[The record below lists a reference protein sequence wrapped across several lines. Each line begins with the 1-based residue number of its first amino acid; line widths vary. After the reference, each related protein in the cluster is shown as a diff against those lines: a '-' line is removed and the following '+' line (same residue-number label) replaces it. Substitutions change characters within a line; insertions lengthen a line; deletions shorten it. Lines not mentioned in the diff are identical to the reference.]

1 MESRVN
7 KYSNDNEPLSRTKKN
22 QRLYNEIGD
31 LENKPYDI
39 NSNSVVLENHSTT
52 IDIEKLKSMLDKQYK
67 EEIKNKSLASLD
79 GMSEATEISLNETRE
94 YDINAILNKAKEGR
108 KTDYEEDRL
117 KKLRNTQLDILN
129 DLNIENVKKV
139 EEPNISVS
147 KEEGDKLK
155 SLIDTINLTE
165 ETNAIKKMDL
175 DPLDLLSDLK
185 GTNDET
191 KVDGVQELT
200 QEIMKKAQEL
210 DTAELKKVHNELEHD
225 LKSKTGKV
233 EGLTASLK
241 NLMDEAIEDEEE
253 KEDTKEDSFYTTSSM
268 IKQDD
273 FDDFSDLKN
282 DITATKVV
290 VKILIVVVI
299 LAFICGV
306 VFLLNQILDWG
317 LF

>member
-7 KYSNDNEPLSRTKKN
+7 KYSTNDNEVLSRTKKN
-22 QRLYNEIGD
+22 QRLYSEIGD
-31 LENKPYDI
+31 ELNKPYDL
-39 NSNSVVLENHSTT
+39 NSSSVVLENNPKT
-52 IDIEKLKSMLDKQYK
+52 IDIDKLKDMLDKQYK

-79 GMSEATEISLNETRE
+79 GMSEVSQISLNETRE
-94 YDINAILNKAKEGR
+94 YDINAILSKAKEER
-108 KTDYEEDRL
+108 KSDYEEDRL

-129 DLNIENVKKV
+129 GLNIENQKHD
-139 EEPNISVS
+139 EEVSISVS
-147 KEEGDKLK
+147 KEEGNKLK

-165 ETNAIKKMDL
+165 EINQTKAM

-185 GTNDET
+185 GNNDET

-210 DTAELKKVHNELEHD
+210 DTNQIEKVHDELEKELNSDTAKIDNLTKNLKGIMEESNKKD
-225 LKSKTGKV
+225 LSKT
-233 EGLTASLK
+233 
-241 NLMDEAIEDEEE
+241 
-253 KEDTKEDSFYTTSSM
+253 DSFYTTSSV
-268 IKQDD
+268 ITKND
-273 FDDFSDLKN
+273 FDDFSDLKE

>member
-7 KYSNDNEPLSRTKKN
+7 KYSTNDNEVLSRTKKN
-22 QRLYNEIGD
+22 QRLYSEIGD
-31 LENKPYDI
+31 ELNKPYDL
-39 NSNSVVLENHSTT
+39 NSNSVVLENNPKT
-52 IDIEKLKSMLDKQYK
+52 IDIDKLKDMLDKQYK
-67 EEIKNKSLASLD
+67 EEIKSKSLASLD
-79 GMSEATEISLNETRE
+79 GMSEVSQINLNETRE
-94 YDINAILNKAKEGR
+94 YDINAILSKAKEER
-108 KTDYEEDRL
+108 KSDYEEDRL

-129 DLNIENVKKV
+129 RLNIENQKHD
-139 EEPNISVS
+139 EEVSISVS
-147 KEEGDKLK
+147 KEEGNKLK

-165 ETNAIKKMDL
+165 EINQTKAM

-185 GTNDET
+185 GNNDET

-200 QEIMKKAQEL
+200 QEILKKAQEL
-210 DTAELKKVHNELEHD
+210 DTNQIEKVHDELEKELNSDTAKIDNLTKNLKGIMEESNKKD
-225 LKSKTGKV
+225 LSKT
-233 EGLTASLK
+233 
-241 NLMDEAIEDEEE
+241 
-253 KEDTKEDSFYTTSSM
+253 DSFYTTSSM
-268 IKQDD
+268 ITKND
-273 FDDFSDLKN
+273 FDDFSDLKE

>member
-7 KYSNDNEPLSRTKKN
+7 KYSTNDNEVLSRTKKN
-22 QRLYNEIGD
+22 QRLYSEIGD
-31 LENKPYDI
+31 ELNKPYDL
-39 NSNSVVLENHSTT
+39 NSNSVVLENNPKT
-52 IDIEKLKSMLDKQYK
+52 IDIDKLKDMLDKQYK
-67 EEIKNKSLASLD
+67 EEIKSKSLASLD
-79 GMSEATEISLNETRE
+79 GISEVSQINLNETRE
-94 YDINAILNKAKEGR
+94 YDINAILSKAKEER
-108 KTDYEEDRL
+108 KSDYEEDRL

-129 DLNIENVKKV
+129 GLNIENQKHD
-139 EEPNISVS
+139 EEVSISVS
-147 KEEGDKLK
+147 KEEGNKLK

-165 ETNAIKKMDL
+165 EINQTKAM

-185 GTNDET
+185 GNNDET

-200 QEIMKKAQEL
+200 QEILKKAQEL
-210 DTAELKKVHNELEHD
+210 DTNQIEKVHDELEKELNSDTAKIDNLTKNLKGIMEESNKKD
-225 LKSKTGKV
+225 LSKT
-233 EGLTASLK
+233 
-241 NLMDEAIEDEEE
+241 
-253 KEDTKEDSFYTTSSM
+253 DSFYTTSSM
-268 IKQDD
+268 ITKND
-273 FDDFSDLKN
+273 FDDFSDLKE

>member
-7 KYSNDNEPLSRTKKN
+7 KYSTNDNEVLSRTKKN
-22 QRLYNEIGD
+22 QRLYSEIGD
-31 LENKPYDI
+31 ELNKPYDL
-39 NSNSVVLENHSTT
+39 NSNSVVLENNPKT
-52 IDIEKLKSMLDKQYK
+52 IDIDKLKDMLDKQYK
-67 EEIKNKSLASLD
+67 EEIKSKSLASLD
-79 GMSEATEISLNETRE
+79 GISEVSQINLNETRE
-94 YDINAILNKAKEGR
+94 YDINAILSKAKEER
-108 KTDYEEDRL
+108 KSDYEEDRL

-129 DLNIENVKKV
+129 GLNIENQKHD
-139 EEPNISVS
+139 EEVSISVS
-147 KEEGDKLK
+147 KEEGNKLK

-165 ETNAIKKMDL
+165 EINQTKAM

-185 GTNDET
+185 GNNDET

-200 QEIMKKAQEL
+200 QEIIKKAQEL
-210 DTAELKKVHNELEHD
+210 DTNQIEKVHDELEKELNSDTAKIDNLTKNLKGIMEESNKKD
-225 LKSKTGKV
+225 LSKT
-233 EGLTASLK
+233 
-241 NLMDEAIEDEEE
+241 
-253 KEDTKEDSFYTTSSM
+253 DSFYTTSSM
-268 IKQDD
+268 ITKND
-273 FDDFSDLKN
+273 FDDFSDLKE

>member
-7 KYSNDNEPLSRTKKN
+7 KYSTNDNEVLSRTKKN
-22 QRLYNEIGD
+22 QRLYSEIGD
-31 LENKPYDI
+31 ELNKPYDL
-39 NSNSVVLENHSTT
+39 NSSSVVLENNPKT
-52 IDIEKLKSMLDKQYK
+52 IDIDKLKDMLDKQYK
-67 EEIKNKSLASLD
+67 EEIKSKSLASLD
-79 GMSEATEISLNETRE
+79 GMSEVSQISLNETRE
-94 YDINAILNKAKEGR
+94 YDINAILSKAKEER
-108 KTDYEEDRL
+108 KSDYEEDRL

-129 DLNIENVKKV
+129 GLNIENQKHD
-139 EEPNISVS
+139 EEVSISVS
-147 KEEGDKLK
+147 KEEGNKLK

-165 ETNAIKKMDL
+165 EINQTKSM
-175 DPLDLLSDLK
+175 DPLDLLSELK
-185 GTNDET
+185 GNNDET

-210 DTAELKKVHNELEHD
+210 DTNQIEKVHDELEKELNSDTAKIDNLTKNLKGIMEESNKKD
-225 LKSKTGKV
+225 LSKT
-233 EGLTASLK
+233 
-241 NLMDEAIEDEEE
+241 
-253 KEDTKEDSFYTTSSM
+253 DSFYTTSSM
-268 IKQDD
+268 ITKND
-273 FDDFSDLKN
+273 FDDFSDLKE

>member
-7 KYSNDNEPLSRTKKN
+7 KYSTNDNEVLSRTKKN
-22 QRLYNEIGD
+22 QRLYSEIGD
-31 LENKPYDI
+31 ELNKPYDL
-39 NSNSVVLENHSTT
+39 NSNSVVLENNPKT
-52 IDIEKLKSMLDKQYK
+52 IDIDKLKDMLDKQYK
-67 EEIKNKSLASLD
+67 EEIKSKSLASLD
-79 GMSEATEISLNETRE
+79 GISEVSQINLNETRE
-94 YDINAILNKAKEGR
+94 YDINAILSKAKEER
-108 KTDYEEDRL
+108 KSDYEEDRL

-129 DLNIENVKKV
+129 GLNIENQKHD
-139 EEPNISVS
+139 EEVSISVS
-147 KEEGDKLK
+147 KEEGNKLK

-165 ETNAIKKMDL
+165 EINQTKAM

-185 GTNDET
+185 GNNDET

-210 DTAELKKVHNELEHD
+210 DTNQIEKVHDELEKELNSDTAKIDNLTKNLKGIMEESNKKD
-225 LKSKTGKV
+225 LSKT
-233 EGLTASLK
+233 
-241 NLMDEAIEDEEE
+241 
-253 KEDTKEDSFYTTSSM
+253 DSFYTTSSM
-268 IKQDD
+268 ITKND
-273 FDDFSDLKN
+273 FDDFSDLKE

>member
-7 KYSNDNEPLSRTKKN
+7 KYSTNDNEVLSRTKKN
-22 QRLYNEIGD
+22 QRLYSEIGD
-31 LENKPYDI
+31 ELNKPYDL
-39 NSNSVVLENHSTT
+39 NSSSVVLENNPKT
-52 IDIEKLKSMLDKQYK
+52 IDIDKLKDMLDKQYK
-67 EEIKNKSLASLD
+67 EEIKSKSLASLD
-79 GMSEATEISLNETRE
+79 GMSEVSQINLNETRE
-94 YDINAILNKAKEGR
+94 YDINAILSKAKEER
-108 KTDYEEDRL
+108 KSDYEEDRL

-129 DLNIENVKKV
+129 GLNIENQKHDEDVS
-139 EEPNISVS
+139 ISVS
-147 KEEGDKLK
+147 KEEGNKLK

-165 ETNAIKKMDL
+165 EINQTKAM
-175 DPLDLLSDLK
+175 DPLDLLSELK
-185 GTNDET
+185 GNNDET

-210 DTAELKKVHNELEHD
+210 DTNQIEKVHDELEKELNSDTAKIDNLTKNLKGIMEESNKKD
-225 LKSKTGKV
+225 LSKT
-233 EGLTASLK
+233 
-241 NLMDEAIEDEEE
+241 
-253 KEDTKEDSFYTTSSM
+253 DSFYTTSSM
-268 IKQDD
+268 ITKND
-273 FDDFSDLKN
+273 FDDFSDLKE

>member
-7 KYSNDNEPLSRTKKN
+7 KYSTNDNEVLSRTKKN
-22 QRLYNEIGD
+22 QRLYSEIGD
-31 LENKPYDI
+31 ELNKPYDL
-39 NSNSVVLENHSTT
+39 NSSSVVLENNPKT
-52 IDIEKLKSMLDKQYK
+52 IDIDKLKDMLDKQYK
-67 EEIKNKSLASLD
+67 EDIKSKSLASLD
-79 GMSEATEISLNETRE
+79 GMSEVSQISLNETRE
-94 YDINAILNKAKEGR
+94 YDINAILSKAKEER
-108 KTDYEEDRL
+108 KSDYEEDRL

-129 DLNIENVKKV
+129 GLNIENQKHD
-139 EEPNISVS
+139 EEVSISVS
-147 KEEGDKLK
+147 KEEGNKLK

-165 ETNAIKKMDL
+165 EINSTKSM
-175 DPLDLLSDLK
+175 DPLDLLSELK
-185 GTNDET
+185 GNNDET

-210 DTAELKKVHNELEHD
+210 DTNQIEKVHDELEKELNSD
-225 LKSKTGKV
+225 TAKIDNLTKNLKGIMEESNKKDISKT
-233 EGLTASLK
+233 
-241 NLMDEAIEDEEE
+241 
-253 KEDTKEDSFYTTSSM
+253 DSFYTTSSM
-268 IKQDD
+268 ITKND
-273 FDDFSDLKN
+273 FDDFSDLKE

>member
-7 KYSNDNEPLSRTKKN
+7 KYSTNDNEVLSRTKKN
-22 QRLYNEIGD
+22 QRLYSEIGD
-31 LENKPYDI
+31 ELNKPYDL
-39 NSNSVVLENHSTT
+39 NSSSVVLENNPKT
-52 IDIEKLKSMLDKQYK
+52 IDIDKLKDMLDKQYK
-67 EEIKNKSLASLD
+67 EEIKSKSLASLD
-79 GMSEATEISLNETRE
+79 GMSEVSQISLNETRE
-94 YDINAILNKAKEGR
+94 YDINAILSKAKEER
-108 KTDYEEDRL
+108 KSDYEEDRL

-129 DLNIENVKKV
+129 GLNIENQKHG
-139 EEPNISVS
+139 EEVSISVS
-147 KEEGDKLK
+147 KEEGNKLK
-155 SLIDTINLTE
+155 SIIDTINLTE
-165 ETNAIKKMDL
+165 EINQTKAM

-185 GTNDET
+185 GSNDET

-210 DTAELKKVHNELEHD
+210 DTNQIERVHDELEKELNSDTAKIDNLTKNLKGIMEQSNKKD
-225 LKSKTGKV
+225 LSKT
-233 EGLTASLK
+233 
-241 NLMDEAIEDEEE
+241 
-253 KEDTKEDSFYTTSSM
+253 DSFYTTSSM
-268 IKQDD
+268 ITKND
-273 FDDFSDLKN
+273 FDDFSDLKE

>member
-7 KYSNDNEPLSRTKKN
+7 KYSNNDTEVLSRTKKN
-22 QRLYNEIGD
+22 QRLYSEIGD

-39 NSNSVVLENHSTT
+39 NSNSVTLSNDSRT
-52 IDIEKLKSMLDKQYK
+52 IDIEKLKDMLDKQYK

-79 GMSEATEISLNETRE
+79 GMSEATQINLNETRE
-94 YDINAILNKAKEGR
+94 YDINAILSKAKEER
-108 KTDYEEDRL
+108 KSDYEEDRL

-129 DLNIENVKKV
+129 DLNIENNKK
-139 EEPNISVS
+139 EEEVNISVS

-200 QEIMKKAQEL
+200 QQILAKAQEL
-210 DTAELKKVHNELEHD
+210 DTTELEKVHNELEQE
-225 LKSKTGKV
+225 LKSDTIKIDN
-233 EGLTASLK
+233 LTNQLK
-241 NLMDEAIEDEEE
+241 GVIEETNNKKDEID
-253 KEDTKEDSFYTTSSM
+253 KNSFYTTSSM

-273 FDDFSDLKN
+273 FDDFDDLKE

-299 LAFICGV
+299 IAFICGV

>member
-1 MESRVN
+1 MESRVS
-7 KYSNDNEPLSRTKKN
+7 KYSSDNETLSRTKKN

-52 IDIEKLKSMLDKQYK
+52 IDIEKLKNMLDKQYK
-67 EEIKNKSLASLD
+67 EDIKNKSLASLD
-79 GMSEATEISLNETRE
+79 GMSEATKISLNETRE

-108 KTDYEEDRL
+108 KSDYEEDRL

-129 DLNIENVKKV
+129 DLNIENSKKI
-139 EEPNISVS
+139 EEPSISVS
-147 KEEGDKLK
+147 KEEGTKLQ

-185 GTNDET
+185 GNNDET

-200 QEIMKKAQEL
+200 DQIMHKAKEL
-210 DTAELKKVHNELEHD
+210 DTSELQRVHNELEHD
-225 LKSKTGKV
+225 LNSATGKV
-233 EGLTASLK
+233 EGLTA
-241 NLMDEAIEDEEE
+241 NLQTMLVETQNDNKDE
-253 KEDTKEDSFYTTSSM
+253 TKENSFYTTSSM

-273 FDDFSDLKN
+273 FDDFGDLKE

-290 VKILIVVVI
+290 VKILIIVVI
-299 LAFICGV
+299 IAFICGV

>member
-7 KYSNDNEPLSRTKKN
+7 KYSTNDNEVLSRTKKN
-22 QRLYNEIGD
+22 QRLYSEIGD
-31 LENKPYDI
+31 ELNKPYDL
-39 NSNSVVLENHSTT
+39 NSSSVVLENNPKT
-52 IDIEKLKSMLDKQYK
+52 IDIDKLKDMLDKQYK
-67 EEIKNKSLASLD
+67 EEIKSKSLASLD
-79 GMSEATEISLNETRE
+79 GMSEVSQINLNETRE
-94 YDINAILNKAKEGR
+94 YDINAILSKAKEER
-108 KTDYEEDRL
+108 KSDYEEDRL

-129 DLNIENVKKV
+129 GLNIENQKHDEDVS
-139 EEPNISVS
+139 ISVS
-147 KEEGDKLK
+147 KEEGNKLK

-165 ETNAIKKMDL
+165 EINQTKAM
-175 DPLDLLSDLK
+175 DPLDLLSELK
-185 GTNDET
+185 GNNDET

-210 DTAELKKVHNELEHD
+210 DTNQIEKVHDELEKELNADTAKIDNLTKNLKGIMEESNKKD
-225 LKSKTGKV
+225 LSKT
-233 EGLTASLK
+233 
-241 NLMDEAIEDEEE
+241 
-253 KEDTKEDSFYTTSSM
+253 DSFYTTSSM
-268 IKQDD
+268 ITKND
-273 FDDFSDLKN
+273 FDDFSDLKE

>member
-7 KYSNDNEPLSRTKKN
+7 KYSTNDNEVLSRTKKN
-22 QRLYNEIGD
+22 QRLYSEIGD
-31 LENKPYDI
+31 ELNKPYDL
-39 NSNSVVLENHSTT
+39 NSNSVVLENNPKT
-52 IDIEKLKSMLDKQYK
+52 IDIDKLKDMLDKQYK
-67 EEIKNKSLASLD
+67 EEIKSKSLASLD
-79 GMSEATEISLNETRE
+79 GMSEVSQINLNETRE
-94 YDINAILNKAKEGR
+94 YDINAILSKAKEER
-108 KTDYEEDRL
+108 KSDYEEDRL

-129 DLNIENVKKV
+129 GLNIENQKHD
-139 EEPNISVS
+139 EEVSISVS
-147 KEEGDKLK
+147 KEEGNKLK

-165 ETNAIKKMDL
+165 EINQTKAM

-185 GTNDET
+185 GNNDET

-200 QEIMKKAQEL
+200 QEILKKAQEL
-210 DTAELKKVHNELEHD
+210 DTNQIEKVHDELEKELNSDTAKIDNLTKNLKGIMEESNKKD
-225 LKSKTGKV
+225 LSKT
-233 EGLTASLK
+233 
-241 NLMDEAIEDEEE
+241 
-253 KEDTKEDSFYTTSSM
+253 DSFYTTSSM
-268 IKQDD
+268 ITKND
-273 FDDFSDLKN
+273 FDDFSDLKE

>member
-7 KYSNDNEPLSRTKKN
+7 KYSTNDNEVLSRTKKN
-22 QRLYNEIGD
+22 QRLYSEIGD
-31 LENKPYDI
+31 ELNKPYDL
-39 NSNSVVLENHSTT
+39 NSSSVVLENNPKT
-52 IDIEKLKSMLDKQYK
+52 IDIDKLKDMLDKQYK
-67 EEIKNKSLASLD
+67 EEIKSKSLASLD
-79 GMSEATEISLNETRE
+79 GMSEVSQISLNETRE
-94 YDINAILNKAKEGR
+94 YDINAILSKAKEER
-108 KTDYEEDRL
+108 KSDYEEDRL

-129 DLNIENVKKV
+129 GLNIENQKHD
-139 EEPNISVS
+139 EEVSISVS
-147 KEEGDKLK
+147 KEEGNKLK

-165 ETNAIKKMDL
+165 EINSTKSM
-175 DPLDLLSDLK
+175 DPLDLLSELK
-185 GTNDET
+185 GNNDET

-210 DTAELKKVHNELEHD
+210 DTNQIEKVHDELEKELNSDTAKIDNLTKNLKGIMEESNKKD
-225 LKSKTGKV
+225 LSKT
-233 EGLTASLK
+233 
-241 NLMDEAIEDEEE
+241 
-253 KEDTKEDSFYTTSSM
+253 DSFYTTSSM
-268 IKQDD
+268 ITKND
-273 FDDFSDLKN
+273 FDDFSDLKE

>member
-7 KYSNDNEPLSRTKKN
+7 KYSTNDNEVLSRTKKN
-22 QRLYNEIGD
+22 QRLYSEIGD
-31 LENKPYDI
+31 ELNKPYDL
-39 NSNSVVLENHSTT
+39 NSNSVVLENNPKT
-52 IDIEKLKSMLDKQYK
+52 IDIDKLKDMLDKQYK
-67 EEIKNKSLASLD
+67 EEIKSKSLASLD
-79 GMSEATEISLNETRE
+79 GISEVSQINLNETRE
-94 YDINAILNKAKEGR
+94 YDINAILSKAKEER
-108 KTDYEEDRL
+108 KSDYEEDRL

-129 DLNIENVKKV
+129 RLNIENQKHD
-139 EEPNISVS
+139 EEVSISVS
-147 KEEGDKLK
+147 KEEGNKLK

-165 ETNAIKKMDL
+165 EINQTKAM

-185 GTNDET
+185 GNNDET

-200 QEIMKKAQEL
+200 QEILKKAQEL
-210 DTAELKKVHNELEHD
+210 DTNQIEKVHDELEKELNSDTAKIDNLTKNLKGIMEESNKKD
-225 LKSKTGKV
+225 LSKT
-233 EGLTASLK
+233 
-241 NLMDEAIEDEEE
+241 
-253 KEDTKEDSFYTTSSM
+253 DSFYTTSSM
-268 IKQDD
+268 ITKND
-273 FDDFSDLKN
+273 FDDFSDLKE

>member
-7 KYSNDNEPLSRTKKN
+7 KYSTNDNEVLSRTKKN
-22 QRLYNEIGD
+22 QRLYSEIGD
-31 LENKPYDI
+31 ELNKPYDL
-39 NSNSVVLENHSTT
+39 NSNSVVLENNPKT
-52 IDIEKLKSMLDKQYK
+52 IDIDKLKDMLDKQYK
-67 EEIKNKSLASLD
+67 EEIKSKSLASLD
-79 GMSEATEISLNETRE
+79 GMSEVSQINLNETRE
-94 YDINAILNKAKEGR
+94 YDINAILSKAKEER
-108 KTDYEEDRL
+108 KSDYEEDRL

-129 DLNIENVKKV
+129 GLNIENQKHD
-139 EEPNISVS
+139 EEVSISVS
-147 KEEGDKLK
+147 KEEGNKLK

-165 ETNAIKKMDL
+165 EINQTKAM
-175 DPLDLLSDLK
+175 DPLDLLSELK
-185 GTNDET
+185 GNNDET

-210 DTAELKKVHNELEHD
+210 DTNQIERVHDELEKELNSDTAKIDNLTKNLKGIMEESNKKD
-225 LKSKTGKV
+225 LSKT
-233 EGLTASLK
+233 
-241 NLMDEAIEDEEE
+241 
-253 KEDTKEDSFYTTSSM
+253 DSFYTTSSM
-268 IKQDD
+268 ITKND
-273 FDDFSDLKN
+273 FDDFSDLKE

>member
-7 KYSNDNEPLSRTKKN
+7 KYSTNDNEVLSRTKKN
-22 QRLYNEIGD
+22 QRLYSEIGD
-31 LENKPYDI
+31 ELNKPYDL
-39 NSNSVVLENHSTT
+39 NSNSVVLENNPKT
-52 IDIEKLKSMLDKQYK
+52 IDIDKLKDMLDKQYK
-67 EEIKNKSLASLD
+67 EEIKSKSLASLD
-79 GMSEATEISLNETRE
+79 GMSEVSQINLNETRE
-94 YDINAILNKAKEGR
+94 YDINAILSKAKEER
-108 KTDYEEDRL
+108 KSDYEEDRL

-129 DLNIENVKKV
+129 GLNIENQKHD
-139 EEPNISVS
+139 EEVSISVS
-147 KEEGDKLK
+147 KEEGNKLK

-165 ETNAIKKMDL
+165 EINQTKAM

-185 GTNDET
+185 GNNDET

-210 DTAELKKVHNELEHD
+210 DTNQIERVHDELEKELNSDTAKIDNLTKNLKGIMEESNKKD
-225 LKSKTGKV
+225 LSKT
-233 EGLTASLK
+233 
-241 NLMDEAIEDEEE
+241 
-253 KEDTKEDSFYTTSSM
+253 DSFYTTSSM
-268 IKQDD
+268 ITKND
-273 FDDFSDLKN
+273 FDDFSDLKE

>member
-7 KYSNDNEPLSRTKKN
+7 KYSTNDNEVLSRTKKN
-22 QRLYNEIGD
+22 QRLYSEIGD
-31 LENKPYDI
+31 ELNKPYDL
-39 NSNSVVLENHSTT
+39 NSSSVVLENNPKT
-52 IDIEKLKSMLDKQYK
+52 IDIDKLKDMLDKQYK
-67 EEIKNKSLASLD
+67 EEIKSKSLASLD
-79 GMSEATEISLNETRE
+79 GMSEVSQINLNETRE
-94 YDINAILNKAKEGR
+94 YDINAILSKAKEER
-108 KTDYEEDRL
+108 KSDYEEDRL

-129 DLNIENVKKV
+129 GLNIENQKHD
-139 EEPNISVS
+139 EEVSISVS
-147 KEEGDKLK
+147 KEEGNKLK

-165 ETNAIKKMDL
+165 EINQTKAM

-185 GTNDET
+185 GNNDET
-191 KVDGVQELT
+191 KVGGVQELT

-210 DTAELKKVHNELEHD
+210 DTNQIEKVHDELEKELNSDTAKIDNLTKNLKGIMEESNKKD
-225 LKSKTGKV
+225 LSKT
-233 EGLTASLK
+233 
-241 NLMDEAIEDEEE
+241 
-253 KEDTKEDSFYTTSSM
+253 DSFYTTSSM
-268 IKQDD
+268 ITKND
-273 FDDFSDLKN
+273 FDDFSDLKE

>member
-7 KYSNDNEPLSRTKKN
+7 KYSTNDNEVLSRTKKN
-22 QRLYNEIGD
+22 QRLYSEIGD
-31 LENKPYDI
+31 ELNKPYDL
-39 NSNSVVLENHSTT
+39 NSNSVVLENNPKT
-52 IDIEKLKSMLDKQYK
+52 IDIDKLKDMLDKQYK
-67 EEIKNKSLASLD
+67 EEIKSKSLASLD
-79 GMSEATEISLNETRE
+79 GISEVSQISLNETRE
-94 YDINAILNKAKEGR
+94 YDINAILSKAKEER
-108 KTDYEEDRL
+108 KSDYEEDRL

-129 DLNIENVKKV
+129 GLNIENQKHD
-139 EEPNISVS
+139 EEVSISVS
-147 KEEGDKLK
+147 KEEGNKLK

-165 ETNAIKKMDL
+165 EINQTKAM

-185 GTNDET
+185 GNNDET

-200 QEIMKKAQEL
+200 QEILKKAQEL
-210 DTAELKKVHNELEHD
+210 DTNQIEKVHDELEKELNSDTAKIDNLTKNLKGIMEESNKKD
-225 LKSKTGKV
+225 LSKT
-233 EGLTASLK
+233 
-241 NLMDEAIEDEEE
+241 
-253 KEDTKEDSFYTTSSM
+253 DSFYTTSSM
-268 IKQDD
+268 ITKND
-273 FDDFSDLKN
+273 FDDFSDLKE

>member
-7 KYSNDNEPLSRTKKN
+7 KYSNNDTEVLSRTKKN
-22 QRLYNEIGD
+22 QRLYSEIGD

-39 NSNSVVLENHSTT
+39 NSNSVTLSNDSRT
-52 IDIEKLKSMLDKQYK
+52 IDIEKLKDMLDKQYK

-79 GMSEATEISLNETRE
+79 GMSEATQINLNETRE
-94 YDINAILNKAKEGR
+94 YDINAILSKAKEER
-108 KTDYEEDRL
+108 KSDYEEDRL

-129 DLNIENVKKV
+129 GLNIENQKHD
-139 EEPNISVS
+139 EEVSISVS
-147 KEEGDKLK
+147 KEEGNKLK

-165 ETNAIKKMDL
+165 EINSTKSM
-175 DPLDLLSDLK
+175 DPLDLLSELK
-185 GTNDET
+185 GNNDET

-210 DTAELKKVHNELEHD
+210 DTNQIEKVHDELEKELNSD
-225 LKSKTGKV
+225 TAKIDNLTKNLKGIMEESNKKDISKT
-233 EGLTASLK
+233 
-241 NLMDEAIEDEEE
+241 
-253 KEDTKEDSFYTTSSM
+253 DSFYTTSSM
-268 IKQDD
+268 ITKND
-273 FDDFSDLKN
+273 FDDFSDLKE

>member
-1 MESRVN
+1 MESRVS
-7 KYSNDNEPLSRTKKN
+7 KYSNNDTEVLSRTKKN
-22 QRLYNEIGD
+22 QRLYSEIGD

-39 NSNSVVLENHSTT
+39 NSNSVVLENNPKT
-52 IDIEKLKSMLDKQYK
+52 IDIDKLKDMLDKQYK
-67 EEIKNKSLASLD
+67 EEIKSKSLASLD
-79 GMSEATEISLNETRE
+79 GMSEVSQISLNETRE
-94 YDINAILNKAKEGR
+94 YDINAILSKAKEER
-108 KTDYEEDRL
+108 KSDYEEDRL

-129 DLNIENVKKV
+129 GLNIENQKHD
-139 EEPNISVS
+139 EEVSISVS
-147 KEEGDKLK
+147 KEEGNKLK

-165 ETNAIKKMDL
+165 EINSTKSM
-175 DPLDLLSDLK
+175 DPLDLLSELK
-185 GTNDET
+185 GNNDET

-210 DTAELKKVHNELEHD
+210 DTNQIEKVHDELEKELNSD
-225 LKSKTGKV
+225 TAKIDNLTKNLKGIMEESNKKDISKT
-233 EGLTASLK
+233 
-241 NLMDEAIEDEEE
+241 
-253 KEDTKEDSFYTTSSM
+253 DSFYTTSSM
-268 IKQDD
+268 ITKND
-273 FDDFSDLKN
+273 FDDFSDLKE

>member
-7 KYSNDNEPLSRTKKN
+7 KYSTNDNEVLSRTKKN
-22 QRLYNEIGD
+22 QRLYSEIGD
-31 LENKPYDI
+31 ELNKPYDL
-39 NSNSVVLENHSTT
+39 NSSSVVLENNPKT
-52 IDIEKLKSMLDKQYK
+52 IDIDKLKDMLDKQYK
-67 EEIKNKSLASLD
+67 EDIKSKSLASLD
-79 GMSEATEISLNETRE
+79 GMSEVSQINLNETRE
-94 YDINAILNKAKEGR
+94 YDINAILSKAKEER
-108 KTDYEEDRL
+108 KSDYEEDRL

-129 DLNIENVKKV
+129 GLNIENQKHD
-139 EEPNISVS
+139 EEVSISVS
-147 KEEGDKLK
+147 KEEGNKLK

-165 ETNAIKKMDL
+165 EINQTKSM
-175 DPLDLLSDLK
+175 DPLDLLSELK
-185 GTNDET
+185 GNNDET

-210 DTAELKKVHNELEHD
+210 DTNQIEKVHDELEKELNSD
-225 LKSKTGKV
+225 TAKIDNLTKNLKGIMEESNKKDISKT
-233 EGLTASLK
+233 
-241 NLMDEAIEDEEE
+241 
-253 KEDTKEDSFYTTSSM
+253 DSFYTTSSM
-268 IKQDD
+268 ITKND
-273 FDDFSDLKN
+273 FDDFSDLKE

>member
-7 KYSNDNEPLSRTKKN
+7 KYSTNDNEVLSRTKKN
-22 QRLYNEIGD
+22 QRLYSEIGD
-31 LENKPYDI
+31 ELNKPYDL
-39 NSNSVVLENHSTT
+39 NSSSVVLENNPKT
-52 IDIEKLKSMLDKQYK
+52 IDIDKLKDMLDKQYK

-79 GMSEATEISLNETRE
+79 GMSEVSQISLNETRE
-94 YDINAILNKAKEGR
+94 YDINAILSKAKEER
-108 KTDYEEDRL
+108 KSDYEEDRL

-129 DLNIENVKKV
+129 GLNIENQKHD
-139 EEPNISVS
+139 EEVSISVS
-147 KEEGDKLK
+147 KEEGNKLK

-165 ETNAIKKMDL
+165 EINQTKSM
-175 DPLDLLSDLK
+175 DPLDLLSELK
-185 GTNDET
+185 GNNDET

-210 DTAELKKVHNELEHD
+210 DTNQIEKVHDELEKELNSD
-225 LKSKTGKV
+225 TAKIDNLTKNLKGIMEESNKKDISKT
-233 EGLTASLK
+233 
-241 NLMDEAIEDEEE
+241 
-253 KEDTKEDSFYTTSSM
+253 DSFYTTSSM
-268 IKQDD
+268 ITKND
-273 FDDFSDLKN
+273 FDDFSDLKE

-299 LAFICGV
+299 MAFICGV

>member
-7 KYSNDNEPLSRTKKN
+7 KYSTNDNEVLSRTKKN
-22 QRLYNEIGD
+22 QRLYSEIGD
-31 LENKPYDI
+31 ELNKPYDL
-39 NSNSVVLENHSTT
+39 NSSSVVLENNPKT
-52 IDIEKLKSMLDKQYK
+52 IDIDKLKDMLDKQYK
-67 EEIKNKSLASLD
+67 EEIKSKSLASLD
-79 GMSEATEISLNETRE
+79 GISEVSQISLNETRE
-94 YDINAILNKAKEGR
+94 YDINAILYKAKEER
-108 KTDYEEDRL
+108 KSDYEEDRL

-129 DLNIENVKKV
+129 GLNIENQKHD
-139 EEPNISVS
+139 EEVSISVS
-147 KEEGDKLK
+147 KEEGNKLK

-165 ETNAIKKMDL
+165 EINQTKAM

-185 GTNDET
+185 GNNDET

-200 QEIMKKAQEL
+200 QEILKKAQEL
-210 DTAELKKVHNELEHD
+210 DTNQIEKVHDELEQELNSDTAKIDNLTKNLKGIMEESNKKD
-225 LKSKTGKV
+225 LSKT
-233 EGLTASLK
+233 
-241 NLMDEAIEDEEE
+241 
-253 KEDTKEDSFYTTSSM
+253 DSFYTTSSM
-268 IKQDD
+268 ITKND
-273 FDDFSDLKN
+273 FDDFSDLKE